1 MEDGKFND
9 VFTNHLVHW
18 TGGTRL
24 FRAFKECTGHCL
36 DAVDKYPA
44 TSDQQREKIS
54 EILCEEQSTEV
65 REVPNQR
72 MWKLKLLMSVKS
84 FQVS

>member
-1 MEDGKFND
+1 MTFLQTTQYIE
-9 VFTNHLVHW
+9 LV
-18 TGGTRL
+18 GQDFSGL
-24 FRAFKECTGHCL
+24 FKECTGHCL
-36 DAVDKYPA
+36 DAVDKYPV

-72 MWKLKLLMSVKS
+72 M
-84 FQVS
+84 